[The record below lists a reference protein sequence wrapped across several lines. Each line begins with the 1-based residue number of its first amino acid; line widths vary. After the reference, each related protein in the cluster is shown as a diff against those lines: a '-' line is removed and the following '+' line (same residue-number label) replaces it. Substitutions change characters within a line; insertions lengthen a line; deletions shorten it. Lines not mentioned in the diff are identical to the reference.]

1 MHRIASLNA
10 FIGCPSPEHRH
21 QGHFLICL
29 NCHIAIELEEAGI
42 SDAIAAAATT
52 HGFSV
57 SSETVEISGLCAQCQ
72 AAA

>member
-1 MHRIASLNA
+1 
-10 FIGCPSPEHRH
+10 
-21 QGHFLICL
+21 
-29 NCHIAIELEEAGI
+29 ELEEAGI